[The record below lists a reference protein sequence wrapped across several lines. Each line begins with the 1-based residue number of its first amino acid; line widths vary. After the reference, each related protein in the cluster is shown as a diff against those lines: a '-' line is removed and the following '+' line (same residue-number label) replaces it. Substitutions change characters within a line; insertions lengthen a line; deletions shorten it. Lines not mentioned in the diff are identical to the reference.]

1 MAADDSVT
9 FWMTQLKAGDAAA
22 AQKLWEGYFHRLVAL
37 ARQRL
42 RGSRRR
48 EADEEDVALSA
59 FDSFCRG
66 AAGGRFPRLAD
77 RDDLWQVLVLLAA
90 RKALN
95 QVEWEHRR
103 KRGGGAVRGESA
115 FLNLP
120 NEDSAAAGLEHVIGR
135 EPTPVFAAQVA
146 DECDRLLGR
155 LGDPDLRAIALW
167 KMEGYTNE
175 EIGQKL
181 GCAVATVERRLQLI
195 RKLWTADGGR
205 E

>member
-9 FWMTQLKAGDAAA
+9 FWMTQLKAGDDAA
-22 AQKLWEGYFHRLVAL
+22 AQKLWESYFHRLVAL

-66 AAGGRFPRLAD
+66 AGEGQFPRLAD
-77 RDDLWQVLVLLAA
+77 RDDLWQVLVLLTA
-90 RKALN
+90 RKALY
-95 QVEWEHRR
+95 QVEREHCL
-103 KRGGGAVRGESA
+103 KRGGAVRGESA
-115 FLNLP
+115 FLDLA
-120 NEDSAAAGLEHVIGR
+120 NEDSAEAGIEQVIGH
-135 EPTPVFAAQVA
+135 EPSPGFAVQVA

-155 LGDPDLRAIALW
+155 LGDPGLRAIALW

-195 RKLWTADGGR
+195 RKLWA
-205 E
+205 EPSL

>member
-1 MAADDSVT
+1 MA
-9 FWMTQLKAGDAAA
+9 QLKAGNDDAA
-22 AQKLWEGYFHRLVAL
+22 AQKLWESYFHRLVGL

-66 AAGGRFPRLAD
+66 AGEGRFPRLAD
-77 RDDLWQVLVLLAA
+77 RDDLRQVLMLLTA
-90 RKALN
+90 RKALD
-95 QVEWEHRR
+95 QVEREHCL

-115 FLNLP
+115 FQNLA
-120 NEDSAAAGLEHVIGR
+120 NEEPAEAGIEQVIGR
-135 EPTPVFAAQVA
+135 EPSPVFAAQVA
-146 DECDRLLGR
+146 DECDRLLGC

-195 RKLWTADGGR
+195 RKLWEAGR
-205 E
+205 GQ